1 MTSVSTVVDSF
12 LKKVE
17 EDDDFFEYYN
27 CTDEEALAIAQERA
41 AGYVDEAVTYFAL
54 QAKGC
59 NNVNFFDKTS
69 DTFNFDL
76 TATEVEI
83 LARIMHWIYLERG
96 ISKLKPVINSF
107 TSSEIKMLFS
117 PANERKTFLEMVN
130 SKKKEVD
137 ILISNYR
144 AVDRLTGKLKTINY
158 DDEV

>member
-1 MTSVSTVVDSF
+1 MTSISTVVDAF

-41 AGYVDEAVTYFAL
+41 AGYVDEAVSYFSL
-54 QAKGC
+54 QMKGC
-59 NNVNFFDKTS
+59 NDINLFDKTTT
-69 DTFNFDL
+69 TFNFDL
-76 TATEVEI
+76 TITEIDI

-96 ISKLKPVINSF
+96 LSKLKPVINSF

-117 PANERKTFLEMVN
+117 PANERKTFVEMVD
-130 SKKKEVD
+130 KKKREVD

-144 AVDRLTGKLKTINY
+144 AVDRITGKLKTINY
-158 DDEV
+158 DEEV